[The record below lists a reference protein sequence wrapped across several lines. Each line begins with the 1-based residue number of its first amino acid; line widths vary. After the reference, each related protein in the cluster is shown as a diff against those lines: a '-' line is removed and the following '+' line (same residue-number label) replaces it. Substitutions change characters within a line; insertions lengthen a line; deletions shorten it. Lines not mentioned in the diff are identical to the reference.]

1 MSCMCG
7 YSKAYP
13 SCDGTHNTVKTV
25 RDRAIQNVN
34 DLDLSDESLTIE
46 QIKEMVIKAIRKR

>member
-13 SCDGTHNTVKTV
+13 TCDGTHHTVKVV
-25 RDRAIQNVN
+25 RDRAIEHVN
-34 DLDLSDESLTIE
+34 NLDLSDESLTPE
-46 QIKEMVIKAIRKR
+46 QIKEMVVKAIRKR